1 MYIVQVRSLYKC
13 KSMTE
18 VKSIWTSKR
27 EKYLWLC
34 VVIVIF
40 AILSILFMGQP
51 LVRQLRSQ
59 DVQAVFFLIGL
70 LLVALAIILHG
81 IRAKPGKL
89 ELSVIIGVAAVYI
102 MFIFRLGA
110 PERSHLIEYSVLAIL
125 IHKALLERSKYRTLT
140 LKPGLL
146 AFILAF
152 SFGVLDESIQYFI
165 PTRVFDVED
174 IIFNGSAVSMALI
187 ASLILQFVKNR
198 FRIKTDN

>member
-1 MYIVQVRSLYKC
+1 M
-13 KSMTE
+13 
-18 VKSIWTSKR
+18 
-27 EKYLWLC
+27 
-34 VVIVIF
+34 
-40 AILSILFMGQP
+40 
-51 LVRQLRSQ
+51 
-59 DVQAVFFLIGL
+59 QAVFFLIGL